1 MKAIVKG
8 GISYGQD
15 AVVEMILTLLIL
27 GIAFI
32 VPIALKLHASGAAP
46 PGASGLL

>member
-1 MKAIVKG
+1 MKAIAKAR
-8 GISYGQD
+8 ITYSQD
-15 AVVEMILTLLIL
+15 AVVEMILAFLIL

-32 VPIALKLHASGAAP
+32 VPIALKLHASGVIP

>member
-1 MKAIVKG
+1 MK
-8 GISYGQD
+8 GIAKARINFGQD
-15 AVVEMILTLLIL
+15 AVIEMILTLLIL

-32 VPIALKLHASGAAP
+32 VPIALKLHGSGVVP